1 MDYPEFLNVNLPMEA
16 PPPTGMRLASFFC
29 GAGGFDLG
37 FRSAGFDL
45 AFASDYYPRAAET
58 FAANLGHTPKLGDI
72 RDVTGDDIPDEIDVV
87 TGGFP
92 CVTFSTA
99 GRRAG
104 LVDDLNGKLYLEL
117 CRMIETI
124 KPRYFV
130 AENVRGMLSANDG
143 KAVKL
148 VLAAFLRLGYRTSYE
163 LVNMAEHGVPQTR
176 ERVIFVGV
184 RIDQWRGSFAFPK
197 KTHRLMKDKKASAW
211 LSPARSLRVA
221 IGDLGSPSKKLVGA
235 TGGENAYNVKARS
248 EGRRMTNRDATAL
261 RSADLPSE
269 TPTSMHPP
277 HVLVAQV
284 EGAALA
290 GDPANLR
297 RKKSQGHRI
306 TTRLIDEPS
315 ATLIADV
322 GHGLVVRGHDL
333 EVTDGLPTNQKLV
346 AQVVGDALQGPPND
360 LKKKKHTQYNHGRP
374 VRSVDEPST
383 PMVASVGG
391 AVAVMQGHEENA
403 LPPYPRYSVAS
414 KTAEAHLPAP
424 TMSTPPQ
431 NAPFIMQHEENNAP
445 VSSPHAMSKRFAPA
459 HAPAPTIVSEATNV
473 VPFVRE
479 SEHAQHE
486 ENPHGPRKFNTANRL
501 ARDGTPSP
509 TVTSGGEVPGSDAP
523 FIVAGVDGTKKV
535 TIGTIRRMTVRECA
549 RVQTFPDWYEFKGSQ
564 ADGYRQIG
572 NAVPPFYARRLAE
585 AIIKYDERKIIP

>member
-1 MDYPEFLNVNLPMEA
+1 
-16 PPPTGMRLASFFC
+16 
-29 GAGGFDLG
+29 
-37 FRSAGFDL
+37 
-45 AFASDYYPRAAET
+45 
-58 FAANLGHTPKLGDI
+58 
-72 RDVTGDDIPDEIDVV
+72 
-87 TGGFP
+87 
-92 CVTFSTA
+92 
-99 GRRAG
+99 
-104 LVDDLNGKLYLEL
+104 
-117 CRMIETI
+117 
-124 KPRYFV
+124 
-130 AENVRGMLSANDG
+130 
-143 KAVKL
+143 
-148 VLAAFLRLGYRTSYE
+148 
-163 LVNMAEHGVPQTR
+163 
-176 ERVIFVGV
+176 
-184 RIDQWRGSFAFPK
+184 
-197 KTHRLMKDKKASAW
+197 
-211 LSPARSLRVA
+211 
-221 IGDLGSPSKKLVGA
+221 
-235 TGGENAYNVKARS
+235 
-248 EGRRMTNRDATAL
+248 
-261 RSADLPSE
+261 
-269 TPTSMHPP
+269 
-277 HVLVAQV
+277 
-284 EGAALA
+284 
-290 GDPANLR
+290 
-297 RKKSQGHRI
+297 
-306 TTRLIDEPS
+306 
-315 ATLIADV
+315 
-322 GHGLVVRGHDL
+322 
-333 EVTDGLPTNQKLV
+333 
-346 AQVVGDALQGPPND
+346 
-360 LKKKKHTQYNHGRP
+360 
-374 VRSVDEPST
+374 
-383 PMVASVGG
+383 MVASVGG